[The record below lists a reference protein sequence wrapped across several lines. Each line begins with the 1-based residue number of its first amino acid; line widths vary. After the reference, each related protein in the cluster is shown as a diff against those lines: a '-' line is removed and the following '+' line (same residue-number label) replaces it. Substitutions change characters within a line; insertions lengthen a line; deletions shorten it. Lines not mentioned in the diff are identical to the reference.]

1 MEKLEIVGIAH
12 IMKKIEKGET
22 MPKYDFKCQGCG
34 EVKEKIV
41 SWTESEKRFFCERCG
56 TLSVRRIF
64 SPQGIVFQ
72 VRWGKPRVRAKVK
85 KMGA

>member
-12 IMKKIEKGET
+12 IMKRIEKGET

-34 EVKEKIV
+34 EVEEKIV

-56 TLSVRRIF
+56 LE
-64 SPQGIVFQ
+64 
-72 VRWGKPRVRAKVK
+72 
-85 KMGA
+85 